1 MVADLLLEFRGGGLV
16 GLVRIY
22 EGMFS
27 PLLSCSCAR
36 SIELPVPRHYGR
48 EALGQPTPALGF
60 VIGHFRQLLPFLD
73 LCHGV
78 RKKVL
83 VREWLLMHVWQPFHD
98 AATVFTLSRVQFG
111 GAFPYLCGNLVVL

>member
-1 MVADLLLEFRGGGLV
+1 MKECSPPFKLFVYSEYGIACS
-16 GLVRIY
+16 
-22 EGMFS
+22 S
-27 PLLSCSCAR
+27 PL
-36 SIELPVPRHYGR
+36 R
-48 EALGQPTPALGF
+48 EGGPGPEPTPALGF
-60 VIGHFRQLLPFLD
+60 VTGHFRQLLPFLD